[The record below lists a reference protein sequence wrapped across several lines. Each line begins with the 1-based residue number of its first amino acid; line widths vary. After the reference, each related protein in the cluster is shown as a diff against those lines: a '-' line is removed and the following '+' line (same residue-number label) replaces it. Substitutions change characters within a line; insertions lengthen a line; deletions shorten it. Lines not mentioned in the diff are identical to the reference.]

1 MSQRRSRPPIAVV
14 GVSALFPGSTHVG
27 GFWKDIL
34 EGADRIGDIPASHWL
49 IEDYYDPDPAA
60 PDKTY
65 ARRGA
70 FLTPVDF
77 DPIEHGVPP
86 TVLPSTD
93 TSQLLALILAKQVLE
108 DATQGQFAKMDA
120 SRTSIVLGVTS
131 AQELVNQMACRLQK
145 PVWQKA
151 LREQGLPEAE
161 VQQICD
167 RIASSYT
174 PWKESSFPG
183 LLGNVVAG
191 RIANRLN
198 LGGMNCV
205 TDAACASSLSALS
218 MALNELYLGDS
229 DLVITGGVDTMND
242 IFMFVCFSKTPAL
255 SATGDCR
262 PFSAKADGTMLG
274 EGLGFLALK
283 RLDEAERDGDPI
295 YAVIRGLGSSSDGR
309 AASVYAPV
317 PKGQAQALR
326 RAYENAGYG
335 PETVELVE
343 AHGTGT
349 RAGDAA
355 EFEGLRMVFGT
366 TEGQKKPWCA
376 LGSVK
381 SQIGHTKAAAGAAG
395 LLKAVLALQHRVL
408 PPTIKVDEPNP
419 AMKIDES
426 PFYLN
431 TQARPWIRTSDHPR
445 RASVSSFGFGG
456 SNFHVTLEEYTGPG
470 KHAARFRAVP
480 AELIPLS
487 AATPAELLT
496 LCEKTA
502 ASVASAGALWEMA
515 REAQLAF
522 DPTRPARLAVV
533 ASDLDDLTQKL
544 IQARESIAARSE
556 TPISSP
562 GGIYYALGATPGKVA
577 FLFPGQGSQYVGMG
591 AQVAIHFEQAR
602 QIWDRAADVASREG
616 QEPLHGAVFPIPVFT
631 DEARA
636 AQQARL
642 TETQRAQPAIG
653 LTSLSLLALLRSL
666 ELAPAMVG
674 GHSFG
679 EVTALYAAG
688 VLSEEDFLRV
698 ARKRGE
704 LMANASSEAGA
715 MLAVACSIEEIR
727 GMFNGLSTELVVANH
742 NAPRQV
748 VLSGRRGPIDIIQK
762 KLDSRGIAT
771 RLLPVST
778 AFHSPLVSG
787 SSKPFERFL
796 ESIPFHSASCPVYS
810 NAEAAPYPLDPAAMR
825 ATLAS
830 QIARPVRFV
839 EQVQAMY
846 KAGARVFLEVGP
858 GSVLTQ
864 LTGEILSGQPHLAL
878 NLDRKGQ
885 HGVVTLFH
893 ALSRLL
899 VQGVALD
906 LKALWSD
913 YNRPARPV
921 VKRVMTVP
929 ISGTNYGKPYPPPGG
944 AADLPPPNPPRMM
957 KPTELPT
964 PPSAV
969 APPAPAPAAATTAV
983 PPTPTSAPVVLATSE
998 APAAM
1003 VLDASPLAPS
1013 LVYVV
1018 QEVHRQTAEVHG
1030 MYLQSVGDAH
1040 VSFLRTVEAS
1050 LQALSGTPRAVAPEH
1065 PARRSFSAP
1074 PPRTVTHANSPPIPS
1089 PAPGTRVTPP
1099 VVAPPPAVAPPAPAA
1114 APPPQVT
1121 SPLPPSLVPPQAVT
1135 PPTLSMQVPTP
1146 TTSTVPAASGVN
1158 LKELLLKIVAEKTG
1172 YPADMLTMEMAL
1184 EADLGIDSIK
1194 RVEILSALQER
1205 VPGLPTV
1212 QARDMASL
1220 KTLGQIVARLGDIGG
1235 GAPAP
1240 TTALAAPTAPVAPVT
1255 PATLATASTA
1265 PGAASEVNLKELL
1278 LKIVAEKTGYPADML
1293 TMEMALEADLGIDSI
1308 KRVEIL
1314 SALQERVPGLPT
1326 VQARDMASLKTLGQI
1341 VAKME
1346 GTAVPFDRAQPAAAT
1361 GVPLTSTRFEV
1372 VTREQAALGLGAFGL
1387 LSSGTI
1393 YILGDD
1399 GKGVAGELCAALRA
1413 LGLEATQDTHLPPNA
1428 RAVIFL
1434 GGLRDVRDED
1444 EAVAINREAFLAL
1457 KQAADTLS
1465 SQGGLFV
1472 SVQDTGGDFGL
1483 SGRAGLR
1490 AWLGGIP
1497 GLIKSA
1503 AEEWSGATL
1512 RAIDLERADRTPGEI
1527 AAALVEELLQGGN
1540 EREVGLPAQGPRVV
1554 IRTRAAQP
1562 PQGPLGI
1569 DSTSVVVATGGARG
1583 VTAVCLIELA
1593 RATRARM
1600 ALLGRSP
1607 LVEEAEA
1614 TRKARDEASLT
1625 RALLEASIASGR
1637 RLTPAEVRGEVQKI
1651 LASREVRETLAAIQA
1666 AGSEVLYLTADVQD
1680 ATCVARAMEQVRERF
1695 GGITALIHGAGVLAD
1710 KLLVDKTVE
1719 QFDRVFATKVQGL
1732 RALLQA
1738 TAKDP
1743 LQQILLFSSVAGRSG
1758 NAGQSDYAAANEV
1771 LNKVAA
1777 AEARRRPGCVV
1788 RALGWG
1794 PWEGGMVTPT
1804 LKAHF
1809 QKRGIPLIPLLDG
1822 ARWMQEE
1829 ARQGTT
1835 ASSEVVL
1842 GGSPEGLAV
1851 PRPGATYEILVNR
1864 RHFPTFESHRVQGMV
1879 VIPAVMV
1886 AEWFLRA
1893 ARAFDEKIP
1902 TEIHDLQVL
1911 RGIRVER
1918 FEEGIQLHVAVARN
1932 EHGLSFELRDRNKG
1946 LRYRARTPFTPT
1958 KPPPVFPPA
1967 DLAPWPLDLRKVY
1980 GEMLF
1985 HGPAFHTI
1993 RRLDGVST
2001 EGALASMVGG
2011 GDLGWQGVSVSDVPL
2026 LDGGLQLARLWG
2038 IRALGRPSLPTR
2050 LGAVIVHSPG
2060 LLRGPLRA
2068 LLRSRTV
2075 GDHRTTSDLAF
2086 FDEAG
2091 QLAAEL
2097 RDVDMHMLTSN
2108 DTATAASANE

>member
-1099 VVAPPPAVAPPAPAA
+1099 VVAPPPAVAPPSPAA

-1146 TTSTVPAASGVN
+1146 TTSTVP
-1158 LKELLLKIVAEKTG
+1158 
-1172 YPADMLTMEMAL
+1172 
-1184 EADLGIDSIK
+1184 
-1194 RVEILSALQER
+1194 
-1205 VPGLPTV
+1205 
-1212 QARDMASL
+1212 
-1220 KTLGQIVARLGDIGG
+1220 
-1235 GAPAP
+1235 
-1240 TTALAAPTAPVAPVT
+1240 
-1255 PATLATASTA
+1255 
-1265 PGAASEVNLKELL
+1265 AASEVNLKELL